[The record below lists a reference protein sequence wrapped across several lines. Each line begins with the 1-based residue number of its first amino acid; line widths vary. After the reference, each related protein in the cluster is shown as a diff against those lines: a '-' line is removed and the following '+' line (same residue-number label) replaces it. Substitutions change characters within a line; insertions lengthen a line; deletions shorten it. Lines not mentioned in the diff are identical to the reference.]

1 MESSKIYVDTLKDLL
16 CLTNNIDVFDN
27 KILVNLYVTLLSLNN
42 NKYTLLDTIKEGK
55 EIKLLLIKLNN
66 LKVKIQL
73 KRKNDEIEKLAND
86 IKKIY
91 VDKENL
97 LFGYIA
103 DKDELFNVIDTLD
116 AKEITNYIDKI
127 TKIEIS
133 RNYKIDERNELREK
147 ILELILKNDYK
158 VDNNIISINDG
169 DEVVSI
175 LVDDFFD
182 IFGYLLNINNYEYI
196 YKSDNS
202 NNSHME
208 IIKEIIEIIRNK
220 KSDADK
226 INKIVIPMVLTY
238 VIPNLN
244 YNVKT
249 NDFVIENI
257 KISDL
262 YNMAKSSN
270 NNMDT
275 AKWQNV
281 RISNEYLYGKLI
293 EMVNHGMYYYYDNK
307 FILEL
312 VDNKISDFK
321 VSIDKDKMINFLID
335 NLNGFVINV

>member
-208 IIKEIIEIIRNK
+208 IIKEIIEIIN
-220 KSDADK
+220 
-226 INKIVIPMVLTY
+226 
-238 VIPNLN
+238 
-244 YNVKT
+244 
-249 NDFVIENI
+249 
-257 KISDL
+257 
-262 YNMAKSSN
+262 
-270 NNMDT
+270 
-275 AKWQNV
+275 
-281 RISNEYLYGKLI
+281 
-293 EMVNHGMYYYYDNK
+293 
-307 FILEL
+307 
-312 VDNKISDFK
+312 
-321 VSIDKDKMINFLID
+321 
-335 NLNGFVINV
+335 